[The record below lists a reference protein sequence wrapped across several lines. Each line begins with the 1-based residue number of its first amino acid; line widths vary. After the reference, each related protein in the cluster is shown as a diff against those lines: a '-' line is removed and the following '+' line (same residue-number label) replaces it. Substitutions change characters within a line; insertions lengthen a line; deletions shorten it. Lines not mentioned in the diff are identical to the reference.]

1 MNDTPPAP
9 RPHETSPRPASRR
22 WKRVALGVLALVL
35 LVLALRALDVGSLRD
50 TLAAARP
57 LPLLYALAAYVAC
70 YVARALRFRLLLVSA
85 TPPLVDLTAV
95 MAVHNLSNM
104 LLPARTGELSWLAL
118 AKDRYGIPLGEG
130 AVTLLLSR
138 LFDVGG
144 IAAWF
149 LLALVM
155 HAPAAARTE
164 LWIVAGLV
172 FVAAAAVTFALAPLA
187 TLAGR
192 VIARD
197 SGGGW
202 RMTVAAKLAALAEHA
217 RRVRARGTDVAV
229 FVVTQIQWLCTFITC
244 WCILV
249 AFGVEFPFLRSI
261 LGSTGLSLALI
272 LPLNT
277 FGNVGTFEA
286 GWVAGYRLAG
296 MDAGPAAATAVAA
309 HAAILAFALVLAGAA
324 ALVMRMSHR
333 RNALAPRP

>member
-1 MNDTPPAP
+1 MHAPPP
-9 RPHETSPRPASRR
+9 SPRPPRP
-22 WKRVALGVLALVL
+22 WKRIVLAGLALGL
-35 LVLALRALDVGSLRD
+35 LVLALRALDLELLRR
-50 TLAAARP
+50 TLANAQA
-57 LPLLYALAAYVAC
+57 LPLVLGLGAYVLC
-70 YVARALRFRLLLVSA
+70 YFARAVRFRLLLVSA
-85 TPPLVDLTAV
+85 APPLVDLTAV

-118 AKDRYGIPLGEG
+118 AKERYGVPLGEG

-149 LLALVM
+149 LLALLM

-172 FVAAAAVTFALAPLA
+172 FTVAGAITFALAPLA
-187 TLAGR
+187 NFAGR
-192 VIARD
+192 IALGD
-197 SGGGW
+197 GASGW
-202 RMTVAAKLAALAEHA
+202 RLAVGRKLEALAEHA

-229 FVVTQIQWLCTFITC
+229 FVVTQIQWLCTFVTC

-249 AFGVEFPFLRSI
+249 AFGVDFPFLRSI

-296 MDAGPAAATAVAA
+296 MEQGAAAATAVGA
-309 HAAILAFALVLAGAA
+309 HVAILVFALVLAAA
-324 ALVMRMSHR
+324 AAVVMRSGR
-333 RNALAPRP
+333 RRGWSG

>member
-1 MNDTPPAP
+1 M
-9 RPHETSPRPASRR
+9 
-22 WKRVALGVLALVL
+22 L
-35 LVLALRALDVGSLRD
+35 LVLALQSLDVDLLRR
-50 TLAAARP
+50 TLANARP
-57 LPLLYALAAYVAC
+57 LPLALGLGAYVLC
-70 YVARALRFRLLLVSA
+70 YVARAMRFRLLLVSA
-85 TPPLVDLTAV
+85 APPLVDLTAV

-104 LLPARTGELSWLAL
+104 LLPARTGELSWLAM
-118 AKDRYGIPLGEG
+118 AKNRYGVPLGEG

-149 LLALVM
+149 LVALLM

-172 FVAAAAVTFALAPLA
+172 FAAAGALTFALAPLA
-187 TLAGR
+187 RSASRIAAHGSPRGWRLAAGR
-192 VIARD
+192 
-197 SGGGW
+197 
-202 RMTVAAKLAALAEHA
+202 KLDALAEHA
-217 RRVRARGTDVAV
+217 RRVRARGTDIAV
-229 FVVTQIQWLCTFITC
+229 FVVTQVQWLCTFVTC
-244 WCILV
+244 WCILL

-296 MDAGPAAATAVAA
+296 MDQNAAAATAIGA
-309 HAAILAFALVLAGAA
+309 HVAILVFALVLAGAA
-324 ALVMRMSHR
+324 AAVMGRAR
-333 RNALAPRP
+333 RSSESSG

>member
-1 MNDTPPAP
+1 MIVIA
-9 RPHETSPRPASRR
+9 A
-22 WKRVALGVLALVL
+22 ALLW
-35 LVLALRALDVGSLRD
+35 LALRTLDLATLQD

-57 LPLLYALAAYVAC
+57 APLVYAMLAYVAC

-118 AKDRYGIPLGEG
+118 AKDRYGVPLGEG

-149 LLALVM
+149 LAALLM
-155 HAPAAARTE
+155 HTPSGPPTE
-164 LWIVAGLV
+164 LWVVASAV
-172 FVAAAAVTFALAPLA
+172 FALAGAVTFALAPLA
-187 TLAGR
+187 RVASRVVGGDRRSPFRAAAGQR
-192 VIARD
+192 LD
-197 SGGGW
+197 
-202 RMTVAAKLAALAEHA
+202 ALAEHA

-229 FVVTQIQWLCTFITC
+229 FVVTQLQWLCTFVTC
-244 WCILV
+244 WCILC
-249 AFGVEFPFLRSI
+249 AFSVEFPFLRSI

-296 MDAGPAAATAVAA
+296 MDEDAAAATALGA
-309 HAAILAFALVLAGAA
+309 HAAILVFALILAGIAT
-324 ALVMRMSHR
+324 LVMRWTR
-333 RNALAPRP
+333 PAPKTP

>member
-1 MNDTPPAP
+1 MHAPPPPP
-9 RPHETSPRPASRR
+9 RPPRR
-22 WKRVALGVLALVL
+22 WKRIVLAG
-35 LVLALRALDVGSLRD
+35 LALLLLGIALRTLELDVLRR
-50 TLAAARP
+50 TLVEARP
-57 LPLLYALAAYVAC
+57 LPLSLGLGAYVLC
-70 YVARALRFRLLLVSA
+70 YVARAVRFRLLLVSA
-85 TPPLVDLTAV
+85 APPLLDLTAV

-118 AKDRYGIPLGEG
+118 AKDRYGVPLGEG

-149 LLALVM
+149 LLALLM

-172 FVAAAAVTFALAPLA
+172 FTTAGALTFALAP
-187 TLAGR
+187 
-192 VIARD
+192 IARAA
-197 SGGGW
+197 SRLAARGGSHGW
-202 RMTVAAKLAALAEHA
+202 RLTARHKLDALAEHA
-217 RRVRARGTDVAV
+217 RRVRARGTDIAV
-229 FVVTQIQWLCTFITC
+229 FVVTQIQWMCTFVTC
-244 WCILV
+244 WCILL

-296 MDAGPAAATAVAA
+296 MEQGVAAATAVGA
-309 HAAILAFALVLAGAA
+309 HVAILVFALVLAGAA
-324 ALVMRMSHR
+324 ALVMGKAVR
-333 RNALAPRP
+333 RTEPRV